1 MKNRL
6 RTSKQS
12 VIVYHFINGLPVFV
26 SSRKERSV
34 VRRDKKGCVGDFRA
48 NRELKIETFSGR
60 RQLQPDVTSSFVAHH
75 LAVVS
80 RRGKVNHDGLSR
92 RRRETGLFGVV
103 AKA

>member
-34 VRRDKKGCVGDFRA
+34 VRRDKKGCVGDY
-48 NRELKIETFSGR
+48 RELKIETFSGR